1 MITTTHKIESKA
13 AAFHFATED
22 EPDSEEGQ
30 EIRLTI
36 TTHARVG
43 HLRAGS
49 PRDRFTILKTAVEH
63 IQALRLQDL

>member
-1 MITTTHKIESKA
+1 MISTTEKIESKA

-22 EPDSEEGQ
+22 EPDPEKGQ

-43 HLRAGS
+43 HLRANS
-49 PRDRFTILKTAVEH
+49 AKDRFTILKTAVEH
-63 IQALRLQDL
+63 INSLRLMDL